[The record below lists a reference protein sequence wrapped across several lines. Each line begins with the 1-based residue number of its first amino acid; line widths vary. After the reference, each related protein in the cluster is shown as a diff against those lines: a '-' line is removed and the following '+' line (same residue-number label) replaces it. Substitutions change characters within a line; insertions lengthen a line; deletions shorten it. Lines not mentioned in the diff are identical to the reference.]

1 MSGPSGPQTKT
12 IEGLAITAVS
22 LEPADAYDLLPELA
36 PVLGAV
42 FRLRDSVKAPMKAA
56 LEAIARGEGDI
67 EIEFSG
73 ETIADALRIA
83 GQALGGGKLTEVLV
97 RLLRTTTI
105 AAPGGEKY
113 RITDRATFSL
123 AFAGRMWAAVP
134 VAAFAFEVTYGNFSD
149 VVALLP
155 GAKRPPAAAP

>member
-1 MSGPSGPQTKT
+1 MAAGPQIPVGPQTKT
-12 IEGLAITAVS
+12 IDGLAVTSVS
-22 LEPADAYDLLPELA
+22 LEAADAYDLLPELA

-42 FRLRDSVKAPMKAA
+42 FRLRDSVKAPMQAA

-73 ETIADALRIA
+73 ATIADALNLA
-83 GQALGGGKLTEVLV
+83 GQALGSGRLSAILV
-97 RLLRTTTI
+97 RLLRNTTI
-105 AAPGGEKY
+105 AAPGGETH

-123 AFAGRMWAAVP
+123 AFTGRMWSAVP

-149 VVALLP
+149 VVAKLP
-155 GAKRPPAAAP
+155 GAKRP